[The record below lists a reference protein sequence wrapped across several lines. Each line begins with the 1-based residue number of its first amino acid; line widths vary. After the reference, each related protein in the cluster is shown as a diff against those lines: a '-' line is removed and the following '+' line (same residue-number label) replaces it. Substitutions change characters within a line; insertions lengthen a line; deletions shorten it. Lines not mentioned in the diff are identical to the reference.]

1 MDLYHSCLDI
11 DEIVKLGSTPLL
23 MLINETGNAHIYS
36 FSQDVYIMMEV
47 LPHNSKISHCGC
59 YLWYVIA
66 EEIGITILVEMC
78 DDTIIK

>member
-36 FSQDVYIMMEV
+36 VFSRCVHYDGSTAK
-47 LPHNSKISHCGC
+47 NSKISHCGC

-66 EEIGITILVEMC
+66 EEVGITILVEMC